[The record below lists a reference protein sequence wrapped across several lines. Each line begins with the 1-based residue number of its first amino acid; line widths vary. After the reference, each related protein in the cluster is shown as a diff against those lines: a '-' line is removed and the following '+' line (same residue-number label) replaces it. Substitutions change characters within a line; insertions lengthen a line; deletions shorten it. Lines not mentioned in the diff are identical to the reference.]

1 MSDESKA
8 IEETAKAGQE
18 IAKTAGKAIEA
29 SEKLGG
35 FVARFIA
42 GPLEQASGIVE
53 DKLKYL
59 RWERQ
64 ARLMKRAEEFMQEI
78 GLRDPTRAVPLK
90 LAIPLLE
97 GASLEDDDELQDLWA
112 KLLVNAADANSTIE
126 IKRVFV
132 DILESIGPLEAQILD
147 VVYRLPFEKMQHQ
160 GVLTKDLP
168 RLAMIASDD
177 ANFKPEPASPEIEL
191 ALANLARLGCLSPDK
206 TIGGGEVFSQI
217 NPTLLGKT
225 FVEACTLRWRAQS
238 NHGMQPMPASR
249 HS

>member
-1 MSDESKA
+1 MSEENKA

-18 IAKTAGKAIEA
+18 IAKAAGKAIEA
-29 SEKLGG
+29 GEELGG

-64 ARLMKRAEEFMQEI
+64 ARLMKRAEEFMREI

-90 LAIPLLE
+90 LAIPLLQ
-97 GASLEDDDELQDLWA
+97 GASLEDDDNLQDLWA

-126 IKRVFV
+126 VKRVFI

-147 VVYRLPFEKMQHQ
+147 AVYRLPFEKMQHC

-168 RLAMIASDD
+168 RSVMIASDD
-177 ANFKPEPASPEIEL
+177 AKFKPEPASPEVEL
-191 ALANLARLGCLSPDK
+191 ALANLTRLGCLSPAK

-217 NPTLLGKT
+217 NSTLLGKT
-225 FVEACTLRWRAQS
+225 FVEACTLRR
-238 NHGMQPMPASR
+238 
-249 HS
+249 